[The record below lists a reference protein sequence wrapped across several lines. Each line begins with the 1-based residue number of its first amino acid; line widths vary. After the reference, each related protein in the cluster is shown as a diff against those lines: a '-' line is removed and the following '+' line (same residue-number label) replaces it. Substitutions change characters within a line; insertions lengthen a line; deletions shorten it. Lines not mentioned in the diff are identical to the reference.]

1 MNDIPVGHQLCQIL
15 INPLDI
21 GLEVR
26 IDYNNELIHIFTDIN
41 NKTNIP
47 LNPNTMATLDHLL
60 QFIYNNILYLDYT
73 YPKLKFDNIFICN
86 NNNHYYDIIDHDDPL
101 FIEYDTIDKNLYNT
115 LELINLP
122 KFQGTIELDN

>member
-1 MNDIPVGHQLCQIL
+1 MNQIPIVHQLCQIL

-26 IDYNNELIHIFTDIN
+26 IDYNNELIHIFTDVN
-41 NKTNIP
+41 NKKSVPI
-47 LNPNTMATLDHLL
+47 NPNTMSTLDHLL

-73 YPKLKFDNIFICN
+73 YPKFKFDNIFICKN
-86 NNNHYYDIIDHDDPL
+86 DYHYYDIIEHDDPL
-101 FIEYDTIDKNLYNT
+101 FIKYDTIDKNLYNT
-115 LELINLP
+115 LEIINLP